1 MPAGASLADTGAMAR
16 SSFSAKPLP
25 GPDAVTLG
33 PVPAPAVAP
42 LQIAGYGAYQPRDQ
56 RTSSQLDSLYGQP
69 PGWTE
74 ETFGIAS
81 RRVAAPDE
89 TTSVMAAEAGR
100 RALAQAGWDTG
111 EFDVLI
117 GACGV
122 MEQPIPGV
130 SVMVQQALGLGG
142 SGIMAFD
149 VNQTCLSFLTAI
161 DVAAMGFLSG
171 RWRRALI
178 VSSDIASAGLD
189 LASPPASAIF
199 GDGAA
204 AVCLEALSDSNGP
217 ALLARGF
224 ETYGEGRDLCSLR
237 AGGTRIRV
245 EEGYDALVAGSRFQ
259 MDAFGI
265 FKAAARRLPPLI
277 DKVLGQ
283 AGLTRES
290 VDIIVPHQAS
300 RPGVEHVKKL
310 MGGDPGRVV
319 DIFSDRGNQ
328 IAASLPSALAQ
339 AHADGRLRP
348 RTTVLLLGTAAG
360 ISAAAMV
367 LRT

>member
-1 MPAGASLADTGAMAR
+1 MAMAR
-16 SSFSAKPLP
+16 SPFSEKPLP
-25 GPDAVTLG
+25 GSGATQPRTRPAEA
-33 PVPAPAVAP
+33 PAP
-42 LQIAGYGAYQPRDQ
+42 LRIAGFGAYRPRAS
-56 RTSSQLDSLYGQP
+56 RASTELDSLYGQAR
-69 PGWTE
+69 GWTE

-81 RRVAAPDE
+81 RGVAAADE
-89 TTSVMAAEAGR
+89 STSMMAAEACR
-100 RALAQAGWDTG
+100 SALAQAGWAPGD
-111 EFDVLI
+111 FDVLI

-149 VNQTCLSFLTAI
+149 VNQTCLSFLAAL

-189 LASPPASAIF
+189 MAAPHASAIF

-204 AVCLEALSDSNGP
+204 AVCLEATDDPAGP

-237 AGGTRIRV
+237 SGGTRIRV
-245 EEGYDALVAGSRFQ
+245 EEGYEALVAGSRFQ

-277 DKVLGQ
+277 DRVLGEV
-283 AGLTRES
+283 GLTRES

-300 RPGVEHVKKL
+300 QPGVAHVRKL

-319 DIFSDRGNQ
+319 DIFADHGNQ
-328 IAASLPSALAQ
+328 IAASLPSALVQAQ
-339 AHADGRLRP
+339 ADGRLGP
-348 RTTVLLLGTAAG
+348 GTTVLLLGTAAG
-360 ISAAAMV
+360 ISAAAMA

>member
-1 MPAGASLADTGAMAR
+1 MPADAGLADTAGMAR
-16 SSFSAKPLP
+16 RPFSEKPLTAP
-25 GPDAVTLG
+25 KPAGS
-33 PVPAPAVAP
+33 APAVAP
-42 LQIAGYGAYQPRDQ
+42 LRIAGYGAYRPRAQ
-56 RTSSQLDSLYGQP
+56 RPSVELDSLYGQGS
-69 PGWTE
+69 GWTQ

-81 RRVAAPDE
+81 RGLAAADE
-89 TTSVMAAEAGR
+89 TTTMMAAQAGR
-100 RALAQAGWDTG
+100 RALAEARWGEG

-149 VNQTCLSFLTAI
+149 VNQTCLSFLAAL

-171 RWRRALI
+171 RWRRALV

-189 LASPPASAIF
+189 MATPHASAIF

-204 AVCLEALSDSNGP
+204 AVCLEATDDPEGP
-217 ALLARGF
+217 ALLARAF
-224 ETYGEGRDLCSLR
+224 ETYGEGKDLCSLR
-237 AGGTRIRV
+237 AGGTKIRV
-245 EEGYDALVAGSRFQ
+245 EEGYEALLAGSRFQ

-277 DKVLGQ
+277 DKVLAE

-290 VDIIVPHQAS
+290 VDLIVPHQAS
-300 RPGVEHVKKL
+300 RPGVDHVRKL

-319 DIFSDRGNQ
+319 DIFNDHGNQ
-328 IAASLPSALAQ
+328 IAASLPSALVQ
-339 AHADGRLRP
+339 AHTDGRLQRG
-348 RTTVLLLGTAAG
+348 TTALLLGTAAG